1 MIRKRRF
8 AESLIRKRS
17 IKIGG
22 RSSNANALIC
32 HQAFGCL
39 FSGFIRTRQKNLRH
53 GGSNKAND
61 LHPQPRPRSRRGRIR
76 LLVTPEVKL
85 DAMAEYK
92 VKQQAEREK
101 MVRLKE
107 LRLAAK
113 EKR

>member
-39 FSGFIRTRQKNLRH
+39 LSGFIRTRQKNLRH

-61 LHPQPRPRSRRGRIR
+61 LQPRPGSRRGRIPSGGDAGGEAR
-76 LLVTPEVKL
+76 
-85 DAMAEYK
+85 AMAEYK
-92 VKQQAEREK
+92 AKQQAEREK
-101 MVRLKE
+101 MARLKE
-107 LRLAAK
+107 LGLAAK